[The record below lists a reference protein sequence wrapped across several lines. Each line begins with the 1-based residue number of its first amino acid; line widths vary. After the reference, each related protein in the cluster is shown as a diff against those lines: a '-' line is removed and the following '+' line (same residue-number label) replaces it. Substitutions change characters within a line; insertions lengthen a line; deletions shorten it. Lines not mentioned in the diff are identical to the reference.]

1 MKKKLFAIVAIAAIL
16 VMALTGCQAA
26 MVSSNV
32 EVNKDGSGTKTI
44 TAVILGDNSVIP
56 GTEENESP
64 STVGNNSKYLLV
76 YGDDLAA
83 KIKSY
88 CALTDVT
95 VTATEKDGDTTVVI
109 TYSFTSMDDYN
120 RKTKTLAKDE
130 ANMIEDATF
139 TDNGD
144 GTYTFKECSDN
155 TQYTVDNIFE
165 SLFYDET
172 AFDTSGGGDLE
183 LDSPQYGYTQIYKVM
198 SASATVGGETVSTE
212 FFKYDNSGTG
222 SGTDLDYDDYLEVTS
237 DFSKVPTDGGDGDG
251 PNVGLIVGIVVAA
264 VVVIGG
270 AVAAAV
276 IVNKKKQNKTQD

>member
-1 MKKKLFAIVAIAAIL
+1 MKKKLLAIVAMATIL

-26 MVSSNV
+26 LVSSNV

-44 TAVILGDNSVIP
+44 TAVILGDNSIIP
-56 GTEENESP
+56 GTEEKEQP
-64 STVGNNSKYLLV
+64 STVGNNSKYLLI
-76 YGDDLAA
+76 YGDELAA
-83 KIKSY
+83 KVKSY
-88 CALTDVT
+88 CALSDVE
-95 VTATEKDGDTTVVI
+95 VTATEKDGDTTITI

-120 RKTKTLAKDE
+120 QKTKTLAKDE
-130 ANMIEDATF
+130 ASKIEDATF

-144 GTYTFKECSDN
+144 GTYTFKEKSEN
-155 TQYTVDNIFE
+155 TQNTVDNIFE

-212 FFKYDNSGTG
+212 FFKYDDSGTG
-222 SGTDLDYDDYLEVTS
+222 TGTDLDYADYLEVTS
-237 DFSKVPTDGGDGDG
+237 DFTKLPVEEPGDG

-264 VVVIGG
+264 VVVVG
-270 AVAAAV
+270 AAIAAIV
-276 IVNKKKQNKTQD
+276 IVNKKKNNKTQE